1 VNRAPD
7 AIVFDCDGVLIDT
20 ERCWARAYARL
31 FAAYGRDLTTAH
43 RQALIGHHLDALDD
57 ILPKLLD
64 IPAGSEQ
71 LAQRALTLA
80 VEELATGVTAM
91 PGAVS
96 LVRELHG
103 KRPLAVAS
111 SSPRE
116 TVNEHLDKLGIADA
130 FDAILGGGDA
140 TRPKPAPDIYA
151 SACRRLAVVP
161 ANAIAIEDSPT
172 GAAAA
177 TAAGLYVIGIPS
189 TPHLH
194 LKVDQQAASLTDASV
209 RAALGLPT
217 EITARFIPR
226 C

>member
-1 VNRAPD
+1 MNRAPE
-7 AIVFDCDGVLIDT
+7 AIVFDCDGVLVDT
-20 ERCWARAYARL
+20 ESCWARAYTRL
-31 FAAYGRDLTTAH
+31 FASHARDFTTAD
-43 RQALIGHHLDALDD
+43 RQALIGHHLDALND
-57 ILPKLLD
+57 ILSKLLD
-64 IPAGSEQ
+64 VPTSSGQ
-71 LAQRALTLA
+71 LVQQALAFA
-80 VEELATGVTAM
+80 VEEFGAGAEAM

-103 KRPLAVAS
+103 RRPLAVAS

-116 TVNEHLDKLGIADA
+116 TVEEHLQQLRIADA
-130 FDAILGGGDA
+130 FDAVLGGNDVPC
-140 TRPKPAPDIYA
+140 PKPAPDIYA
-151 SACRRLAVVP
+151 IACQRLAVAP

-194 LKVDQQAASLTDASV
+194 LDVDQQAASLTDANV

-217 EITARFIPR
+217 KATARSSAR
-226 C
+226 G